1 MLQKEGV
8 KILQEFAKEHENKQI
23 YHVGEGVHQFVGYG
37 HSNAIAIEGA
47 MSVILVDTLDSPDRA
62 AQMLMDLQKITPKP
76 VRTIIYTH
84 GHPDHRGGASMFQAT
99 AQSVIAFANR
109 DQQLVD
115 AQKINDVLL
124 KRTQRQMGYQLDDNE
139 AITQGIGMREGH
151 TQGQRG
157 YTPLLPTEIISDG
170 IVDRVIDG
178 VHLQLI
184 SAPGENGDMGY
195 IWLPEQKIMC
205 AGDNY
210 YGAFPN
216 LAAIRG
222 GQYRDIGR
230 WIQSLDLLISYNAV
244 AVLPGHLQPLEGA
257 EIVKTTLR
265 NYRDAVASVFDQT
278 LAHIDAG
285 LTVQEIVE
293 QVRLPEHLR
302 ILPYL
307 AEIYGSV
314 EWTVRAIFAAYVG
327 WFDGNPTNLHKMPQ
341 YLYSAKMVALIGGA
355 EKVIEA
361 LEQAIHDADYLW
373 ALQLCD
379 LLIGIGETKA
389 VDLKIKTLYALAD
402 LETSANGRHY
412 YISYAKEMLDNK

>member
-1 MLQKEGV
+1 MLEKGGV
-8 KILQEFAKEHENKQI
+8 NILQEFATINETKQI
-23 YHVGEGVHQFVGYG
+23 FHFGEGVHLFVGYG
-37 HSNAIAIEGA
+37 HSNAVAIEGA
-47 MSVILVDTLDSPDRA
+47 MSVILIDTLDSPDRA
-62 AQMLMDLQKITPKP
+62 AEMLMELQKITPKP

-84 GHPDHRGGASMFQAT
+84 GHPDHRGGAGMFQAT

-109 DQQLVD
+109 DHQLLD
-115 AQKINDVLL
+115 SRKINDVLL
-124 KRTQRQMGYQLDDNE
+124 KRTQHQMGYRLNDDE

-157 YTPLLPTEIISDG
+157 YAPLLPTEIITDG

-195 IWLPEQKIMC
+195 VWLPDQKIMC
-205 AGDNY
+205 SGDNY
-210 YGAFPN
+210 YAAFPN

-230 WIQSLDLLISYNAV
+230 WIQSLDLLITYNAV
-244 AVLPGHLQPLEGA
+244 TVLPGHLQPLEGA
-257 EIVKTTLR
+257 DIVKTTLR
-265 NYRDAVASVFDQT
+265 NYRDAIASIFDQT

-285 LTVQEIVE
+285 LTVQEVVE
-293 QVRLPEHLR
+293 QVRLPDHLR
-302 ILPYL
+302 TLPYL
-307 AEIYGSV
+307 QEIYGSV
-314 EWTVRAIFAAYVG
+314 EWTVRAIFTAYVG

-341 YLYSAKMVALIGGA
+341 YLYSAKMVALIGGSD
-355 EKVIEA
+355 KVLNA
-361 LEQAIHDADYLW
+361 LETAISEADYLW

-379 LLIGIGETKA
+379 LLIAIGETKA

>member
-1 MLQKEGV
+1 
-8 KILQEFAKEHENKQI
+8 
-23 YHVGEGVHQFVGYG
+23 
-37 HSNAIAIEGA
+37 
-47 MSVILVDTLDSPDRA
+47 
-62 AQMLMDLQKITPKP
+62 
-76 VRTIIYTH
+76 
-84 GHPDHRGGASMFQAT
+84 
-99 AQSVIAFANR
+99 
-109 DQQLVD
+109 
-115 AQKINDVLL
+115 
-124 KRTQRQMGYQLDDNE
+124 MGYELDDNE

-157 YTPLLPTEIISDG
+157 YAPLLPTEIISDG

-244 AVLPGHLQPLEGA
+244 AVLPGHLEPLEGA

-285 LTVQEIVE
+285 LTVEEVVE
-293 QVRLPEHLR
+293 QVRLPDHLR
-302 ILPYL
+302 TLP
-307 AEIYGSV
+307 
-314 EWTVRAIFAAYVG
+314 
-327 WFDGNPTNLHKMPQ
+327 
-341 YLYSAKMVALIGGA
+341 YSAKMVALIGGA
-355 EKVIEA
+355 PKVIDA
-361 LEQAIHDADYLW
+361 LEQAIQDTDYLW

-379 LLIGIGETKA
+379 LLIGIGEVKA